1 MTGYERCKRYIAA
14 VLDGSQSAPKTIIQ
28 ACERFNR
35 DLENTERFYFDD
47 RAANVAVANI
57 ERLSHAKGLLQ
68 GTPIHLEDWQCFFI
82 CALFGS
88 KWEKTRKRRFRRAYE
103 LVPRKNGKSL
113 IAICIALSFFATD
126 MEPGAEVYLGA
137 TSQDQAKDL
146 LFNPAKYIVE
156 KSKAFRKRFGIEVN
170 ASSLIIPANFSQLKS
185 VIKKPDDGYNP
196 HCAVVDEYH
205 QHDTDEQYST
215 FDTGMGSREQ
225 PLLLVTSTA
234 GSNLGGPCKEMHD
247 ECLMVLDGT
256 IEDDSLFVL
265 IYQPD
270 VDDDWASPDSLEKV
284 NPNIGVSVSRDY
296 LLDQQSIARR
306 SATAQNAFRTKHL
319 NEWVGARVAWM
330 NMLYWQKQKSDL
342 TIEDFAGEPCFV
354 SIDLA
359 SKKDLSAIC
368 ILFKRDGIY
377 YAFFKFYAPEAAVEE
392 IPKYREFVT
401 KGELTE
407 TPGNV
412 TDYSFIEDELL
423 SLGKDYDVKG
433 FIFDTWQANYLI
445 TRMQDNRMPV
455 IEMPMTV
462 KNLSD
467 AMKETE
473 AQVLDGALWHNGNTC
488 MTWQVGNVTAKM
500 DARENIY
507 PRKANKNDKN
517 CHIDGP
523 VTLIMAMSR
532 WQIERDSGGLDDF
545 LSNPVGV

>member
-1 MTGYERCKRYIAA
+1 MNGVDRCNRYVDA
-14 VLDGSQSAPKTIIQ
+14 VISGELLAPKTIIQ
-28 ACERFNR
+28 ACERYRKDFDNGLFR
-35 DLENTERFYFDD
+35 FDD
-47 RAANVAVANI
+47 KSANGAVNNI
-57 ERLSHAKGLLQ
+57 ELLSHAKGRLQ
-68 GTPIHLEDWQCFFI
+68 GQRIKLEDWQCFFV
-82 CALFGS
+82 CNLFGW
-88 KWEKTRKRRFRRAYE
+88 KWVKTGKRRFRRAYE

-113 IAICIALSFFATD
+113 LAICVALIMFGPD
-126 MEPGAEVYLGA
+126 MELGAEVYLGA

-156 KSKAFRKRFGIEVN
+156 TSKAFRKRFGIEVN
-170 ASSLIIPANFSQLKS
+170 ASNLIIPANFSQLKS

-196 HCAVVDEYH
+196 HCAIVDEYH
-205 QHDTDEQYST
+205 EHDTDDQYST

-247 ECLMVLDGT
+247 ECTMVLDGT
-256 IEDDSLFVL
+256 IADESLFVL

-270 VDDDWASPDSLEKV
+270 LDDDWSDPAVLDKV
-284 NPNIGVSVSRDY
+284 NPNIDVSVSRDY
-296 LLDQQSIARR
+296 LIDQQNIARR

-330 NMLYWQKQKSDL
+330 NMLMWQKQKSG
-342 TIEDFAGEPCFV
+342 ISIADFQHKECFV

-359 SKKDLSAIC
+359 SKKDLSSIC
-368 ILFKRDGIY
+368 ILFKEAGVY
-377 YAFFKFYAPEAAVEE
+377 STFFKFYAPEAAVEE
-392 IPKYREFVT
+392 FPKYREFTT

-412 TDYSFIEDELL
+412 TDYAFIEDELL
-423 SLGKDYDVKG
+423 SIAKQHKVKG

-445 TRMQDNRMPV
+445 TRMQDKRLPV

-473 AQVLDGALWHNGNTC
+473 AQVLDGNLWHDGNTC

-507 PRKANKNDKN
+507 PRKANENDKN

-523 VTLIMAMSR
+523 VSLIMAMSR
-532 WQIERDSGGLDDF
+532 WQIERDCGGLTDF
-545 LSNPVGV
+545 LSNPVSI